1 MQQTDNSISFS
12 LDISVLFSCFE
23 CNNKTDYIIGKAD
36 LPKGC
41 GDNNQGIPFASQAHT
56 RLRCDK

>member
-1 MQQTDNSISFS
+1 MFGLKWKQSMQQTDNSISFS

-23 CNNKTDYIIGKAD
+23 CINKTDYIIGKAD

-41 GDNNQGIPFASQAHT
+41 GDNN
-56 RLRCDK
+56 